1 MSGTSMASPYMT
13 GVVLLMQE
21 AAEKTIERKLTT
33 DEIQKIISENS
44 IEIYDGDDE
53 DYTIV
58 SSSREYY
65 NFVDPNAY
73 IDAIISLGDPKFHY
87 ADLTSG
93 YQEYNFGLVNSDSEA
108 FSDDSENIVIRL
120 SLIHI

>member
-1 MSGTSMASPYMT
+1 MALSGTSMASPYMT

-53 DYTIV
+53 DYTYCIT
-58 SSSREYY
+58 
-65 NFVDPNAY
+65 
-73 IDAIISLGDPKFHY
+73 K
-87 ADLTSG
+87 
-93 YQEYNFGLVNSDSEA
+93 
-108 FSDDSENIVIRL
+108 
-120 SLIHI
+120 